1 MRGAAADDVHF
12 DKTAADMHATQP
24 SRTSSHEQL
33 VEIIH
38 SVKHG
43 LHGHLVM
50 NVFQRRSLHT
60 FPSQQHAL

>member
-1 MRGAAADDVHF
+1 MRGAVADDVHF

-50 NVFQRRSLHT
+50 NVF
-60 FPSQQHAL
+60 